1 MGDERKALPPS
12 SMLNSQTADPSK
24 LTEEGMAETVKQMDT
39 LQQRDAERAA
49 TILTPAQLDQ
59 FTKFQQQMNGMA
71 VAGMK
76 MAAQMFGNKNAAPAP
91 AAGTGP

>member
-1 MGDERKALPPS
+1 L
-12 SMLNSQTADPSK
+12 
-24 LTEEGMAETVKQMDT
+24 KQREA
-39 LQQRDAERAA
+39 LQQRDAQRAA

-71 VAGMK
+71 AAGMK

-91 AAGTGP
+91 AAATGP